1 MISRQHFIF
10 FIFVVFL
17 LSACNQKDKEQS
29 TETETT
35 EQDPET
41 VQSKDEMQKQIIKH
55 EKVLHKVDELDVSK
69 ANDMIRL
76 YLKYASQYKQ
86 DSLVPEYL
94 FRAAELAMNVDR
106 PYDAVAY
113 LQRIEKNYTGFDKIP
128 WVVYLTGFIYDSML
142 NEDETAEMYYNRF
155 LDNWPDHERAEEV
168 RMLKSYLHMSDK
180 EIIDRF
186 EKSNKKNSL

>member
-1 MISRQHFIF
+1 MISKQHFVL

-17 LSACNQKDKEQS
+17 LSACNQQGKEQS

-35 EQDPET
+35 EQEAET

-55 EKVLHKVDELDVSK
+55 EKVLHDDDELDVSK

-76 YLKYASQYKQ
+76 YLMYASQYKH

-94 FRAAELAMNVDR
+94 FKAAELAMNVDR

-113 LQRIEKNYTGFDKIP
+113 LQRIDRNYPGFNKLALVI
-128 WVVYLTGFIYDSML
+128 YLTGFIYDSML
-142 NEDETAEMYYNRF
+142 NKDDTAETYYERF
-155 LDNWPDHERAEEV
+155 LDDWPEHPRAEEV
-168 RMLKSYLHMSDK
+168 RMLKTYLHMSDK
-180 EIIDRF
+180 ELVEKF
-186 EKSNKKNSL
+186 EKSNEKP